1 MKTLRN
7 MLLGLFA
14 TALITNSSFADG
26 ADAHAGLY
34 GGMFVSVNGLELDA
48 SATTANDVTSGQAGK
63 YAEIGGLEAG
73 YTFAIGDS
81 FLIDIGG
88 SFINGDATLKSKGNA
103 DDEHNN
109 NSTALQLEVSDPTTY
124 YIAPG
129 FSVSDTSALYFKFG
143 VAEANTKV
151 TGDYTNPGDLD
162 GTTLAFGT
170 KTQFASGVYIK
181 TEAGMTEYDKITI
194 TGKGTNAKTP
204 TTDTVSADP
213 TMAYGAVS
221 LGFKF

>member
-48 SATTANDVTSGQAGK
+48 SATTANEVTTGQAGK

-73 YTFAIGDS
+73 YTFALGDT

-88 SFINGDATLKSKGNA
+88 SFISGDATLKSKGTGDDLHGNNTNA
-103 DDEHNN
+103 I
-109 NSTALQLEVSDPTTY
+109 QLEVSDPTTY

-129 FSVSDTSALYFKFG
+129 FAVSDTSALYFKFG
-143 VAEANTKV
+143 AAEADMKV
-151 TGDYTNPGDLD
+151 TGDYTDPGSLD
-162 GTTLAFGT
+162 GTTMAFGT

-181 TEAGMTEYDKITI
+181 TEAGMTEYDKIKI
-194 TGKGTNAKTP
+194 TGKGTTLATKN
-204 TTDTVSADP
+204 D
-213 TMAYGAVS
+213 
-221 LGFKF
+221 